1 MFSIGSNFHNK
12 GHFPWAGGRAG
23 GWRRLSSGTNG
34 NPVTSGVGRAV
45 IRVPGL
51 VAAKFMSKS
60 EAMRII

>member
-34 NPVTSGVGRAV
+34 NPVTSGVS
-45 IRVPGL
+45 GL
-51 VAAKFMSKS
+51 VAAKLMSKS